1 MMTEI
6 LDETTPIPGS
16 DDPLPIAQMEE
27 IRDQFMDLDPNEIRK
42 SRPSGQW
49 VVFRAP
55 DSTCSEMSSSGENAC
70 LLRVSMRTIW
80 CAS

>member
-42 SRPSGQW
+42 SRPSGAW
-49 VVFRAP
+49 VVFQTP
-55 DSTCSEMSSSGENAC
+55 DSTCSEMSSSGEKFC